1 MSPAEKHFVRTELL
15 PEHHAPSSLA
25 AHVARLEA
33 RLGRRGDTLDVM
45 AMTSALLA
53 RPDRDEARRRD
64 FRSLRMITVDS
75 ASTVEIDDGLSAEVA
90 GVDDVH
96 GDVSLVRVFVHV
108 ADPTRYLDAEDGLA
122 KVASGRVRT
131 LYLPHGKR
139 PMMPVSLGAEAS
151 SLLEG
156 VGVPSLTGTAVVRLE
171 EGSWVEGSGEV
182 VMSVTQSSGRM
193 TYDEVDR
200 ALEGADGCAPPKSTQ
215 TTGALLS
222 LLSAVAAARKRWRTG
237 QMGPAAQ
244 AASGARGAETGATD
258 ATDATEARGAAEAT
272 ETTEGTEATEAS
284 ILSVPGPGDA
294 GAEHGEM
301 TVTMTHAPKSSPSR
315 ELVMECMVLA
325 GQVLA
330 TFGLENAIPLPYRS
344 QEAVAYDPDGDEDD
358 DKRNSVQLSDYRLR
372 RYLLRSTLAASP
384 DFLDPSRYAHHALG
398 VPAYTQATSP
408 IRRYVDLLAHWQIKA
423 HLRGE
428 GQGGNE
434 GGTLAFDRDQLD
446 AAIVALERTNQ
457 ALTAAERAIDQAF
470 LCAYAQ
476 TLPDP
481 KTLPSCTLL
490 HWINQERGL
499 GILHV
504 PVLGRDLVATLNRPA
519 AVGTQLSCTVTA
531 ADPFTGT
538 LVLTAD

>member
-15 PEHHAPSSLA
+15 PDHHAPSSLA
-25 AHVARLEA
+25 AHIARLEA
-33 RLGRRGDTLDVM
+33 RLGRRDDTLDVM

-90 GVDDVH
+90 GVDDAR

-122 KVASGRVRT
+122 KLASGRVRT

-139 PMMPVSLGAEAS
+139 PMLPVALGAEAC

-156 VGVPSLTGTAVVRLE
+156 VGVPSLTVTAVVRLE
-171 EGSWVEGSGEV
+171 DGSLVEGSGEV

-237 QMGPAAQ
+237 QMGPAAR
-244 AASGARGAETGATD
+244 AASGARGAETGAT
-258 ATDATEARGAAEAT
+258 EASEAS
-272 ETTEGTEATEAS
+272 EATEAT
-284 ILSVPGPGDA
+284 ILAVPGPGDA

-344 QEAVAYDPDGDEDD
+344 QEAVAYDPDGDDDDDD
-358 DKRNSVQLSDYRLR
+358 DKRNSAQLSDYRLR

-384 DFLDPSRYAHHALG
+384 DFLDPPRYAHHALG

-408 IRRYVDLLAHWQIKA
+408 IRRYVDLMAHWQIKA

>member
-15 PEHHAPSSLA
+15 PDHHAPSSLA

-33 RLGRRGDTLDVM
+33 RLGRRDDTLDVM
-45 AMTSALLA
+45 AMTSALME

-90 GVDDVH
+90 GVDDVR

-108 ADPTRYLDAEDGLA
+108 ADPTRYLDPEDGVA

-139 PMMPVSLGAEAS
+139 PMLPVALGAEAC

-156 VGVPSLTGTAVVRLE
+156 VGVPSLTVTAVVRLE
-171 EGSWVEGSGEV
+171 DGSLVEGSGEV

-200 ALEGADGCAPPKSTQ
+200 ALEEADECAPPKSTQ

-222 LLSAVAAARKRWRTG
+222 LLSAAAAARKRWRTG
-237 QMGPAAQ
+237 QMGPAAR
-244 AASGARGAETGATD
+244 AASGAGGAERGATGAT
-258 ATDATEARGAAEAT
+258 EAT
-272 ETTEGTEATEAS
+272 
-284 ILSVPGPGDA
+284 ILAVPGPGDA
-294 GAEHGEM
+294 GAKHGEM
-301 TVTMTHAPKSSPSR
+301 TVTMRHAPKSSPSR

-344 QEAVAYDPDGDEDD
+344 QEAIAYDPDADD
-358 DKRNSVQLSDYRLR
+358 DKRNSAQLSDYRLR
-372 RYLLRSTLAASP
+372 KYLLRSTLATSP

-434 GGTLAFDRDQLD
+434 GRTLAFDRDQLD

-481 KTLPSCTLL
+481 KALPSCTLL

-504 PVLGRDLVATLNRPA
+504 PVLGRDLVATLHRPA